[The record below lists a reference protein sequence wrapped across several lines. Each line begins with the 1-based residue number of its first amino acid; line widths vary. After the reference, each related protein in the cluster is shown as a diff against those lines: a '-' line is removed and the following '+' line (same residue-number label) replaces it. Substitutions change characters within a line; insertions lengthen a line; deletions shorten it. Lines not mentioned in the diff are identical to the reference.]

1 MEIFHNDRA
10 DNRKITIADVAEALS
25 VSKTTVSRAISGKG
39 RISEETRARVLE
51 YIEQND
57 YKPNVIAKG
66 LAQQKTYNI
75 ALVIP
80 GDCTLV
86 DMPFF
91 QNSMQGICEE
101 ASRQDYDV
109 MLVTTLGSHLTN
121 LERMA
126 ANHKVDGVILSRSV
140 VKDRAALFLKEQ
152 QIPFVLMGTSKDEDI
167 LQVDNDHKAAC
178 CELVMGIL
186 EKGMDR
192 IGLIGG
198 SHDYVVNRTRLQGY
212 KDAFRNMKLPL
223 EENLIYDDCITPD
236 QIEQV
241 VHNLVR
247 RGTQC
252 IVCMDDN
259 ICLNVLNA
267 LRKFEVR
274 IPEDI
279 LVASFYNSSVLEE
292 YYPPISCVNL
302 DIQALART
310 ASGVLYDLLQGKE
323 AKKRILQGYE
333 VLIKDSTNRDKMRK

>member
-1 MEIFHNDRA
+1 METFRNEISENK
-10 DNRKITIADVAEALS
+10 KITIADVAQALS

-51 YIEQND
+51 YIERND

-80 GDCTLV
+80 GDCNLV

-109 MLVTTLGSHLTN
+109 MLVTTRGSRLAN

-126 ANHKVDGVILSRSV
+126 ANHKVDGVILSRSM
-140 VKDRAALFLKEQ
+140 VKDMAASFLKEQ
-152 QIPFVLMGTSKDEDI
+152 QIPFVLMGTSKDENI

-178 CELVMGIL
+178 CELVTGIL
-186 EKGMDR
+186 EKGMNR

-198 SHDYVVNRTRLQGY
+198 NKDYVVNRTRLQGY
-212 KDAFRNMKLPL
+212 RDAFRNMKLSL
-223 EENLIYDDCITPD
+223 EENLIYNDCDTQD
-236 QIEQV
+236 RIEQA
-241 VHNLVR
+241 VHNLLG

-252 IVCMDDN
+252 IVCMDDM
-259 ICLNVLNA
+259 ICSTVLQV
-267 LRKFEVR
+267 LDREHIKV
-274 IPEDI
+274 PQQMK
-279 LVASFYNSSVLEE
+279 VASFYDSTLLRNHEPAVTSLIFDDKALGVLTCSVL
-292 YYPPISCVNL
+292 L
-302 DIQALART
+302 DFI
-310 ASGVLYDLLQGKE
+310 GGKE
-323 AKKRILQGYE
+323 VKGRTLSGYE
-333 VLIKDSTNRDKMRK
+333 VVYRESTR

>member
-80 GDCTLV
+80 GDCNLV

-186 EKGMDR
+186 EKGMNR

-198 SHDYVVNRTRLQGY
+198 SHDYGHCLPAGY
-212 KDAFRNMKLPL
+212 PHPCW
-223 EENLIYDDCITPD
+223 YCITPE

-252 IVCMDDN
+252 IVCMDDM
-259 ICLNVLNA
+259 ICSIVLQI
-267 LRKFEVR
+267 LDKTHVKV
-274 IPEDI
+274 PEQMK
-279 LVASFYNSSVLEE
+279 VASFYDSTLLRNHEPAVTSLIFDDRALGTLTCSVL
-292 YYPPISCVNL
+292 L
-302 DIQALART
+302 DFIN
-310 ASGVLYDLLQGKE
+310 GKE
-323 AKKRILQGYE
+323 VKGRNLSGYE
-333 VLIKDSTNRDKMRK
+333 VVYRESTR

>member
-80 GDCTLV
+80 GDCNLV

-140 VKDRAALFLKEQ
+140 VKDRAAFFLKEQ

-178 CELVMGIL
+178 CELIMGIL
-186 EKGMDR
+186 EKGMNR

-223 EENLIYDDCITPD
+223 EENLIYDDCITPE

-247 RGTQC
+247 RGPQC
-252 IVCMDDN
+252 IVCMDDM
-259 ICLNVLNA
+259 ICSIVLQI
-267 LRKFEVR
+267 LDKEHVKV
-274 IPEDI
+274 PEQMK
-279 LVASFYNSSVLEE
+279 VASFYDSTLLRNHEPAVTSLIFDDRALGTLTCSVL
-292 YYPPISCVNL
+292 L
-302 DIQALART
+302 DFIN
-310 ASGVLYDLLQGKE
+310 GKE
-323 AKKRILQGYE
+323 VKGRNLSGYE
-333 VLIKDSTNRDKMRK
+333 VVYRESTR